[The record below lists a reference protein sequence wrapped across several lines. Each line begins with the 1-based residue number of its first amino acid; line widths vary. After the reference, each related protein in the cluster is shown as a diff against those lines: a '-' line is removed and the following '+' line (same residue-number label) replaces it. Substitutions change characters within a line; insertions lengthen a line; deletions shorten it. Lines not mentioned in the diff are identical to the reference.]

1 MYQRILVPLDGS
13 ATAESGLREA
23 IGLAAELKARLVLLH
38 IVDDF
43 TMLVEMSAVANYED
57 MLKGLRQYGLEVLS
71 KARHAAENAGVH
83 AEAVLREVTQERV
96 ADVVVAQAKQHHCE
110 LIVMGTHGRRG
121 FSRMALGSNVEL
133 VARSSP
139 VPVLLVRTETPSS

>member
-13 ATAESGLREA
+13 ETAEAGLKEATA
-23 IGLAAELKARLVLLH
+23 LAAELKARLVLLH

-43 TMLVEMSAVANYED
+43 VMMVETSAVANYEEI
-57 MLKGLRQYGLEVLS
+57 LKSLRHYGLELLS
-71 KARHAAENAGVH
+71 KAKQAADKTGVH
-83 AEAVLREVTQERV
+83 CETVLREVTQERV

-121 FSRMALGSNVEL
+121 FSRMALGSNAEL
-133 VARSSP
+133 VARTSP
-139 VPVLLVRTETPSS
+139 VPVLLVRKEETGS